1 MYDYFFPQGK
11 YFDLSWMRTPLISL
25 RAYSKKIILHLS
37 WWPLTLMTLHSMT
50 EKHPSKWI
58 SLKYILENIS
68 EEHNFLVQIKNEK
81 LVSTLKFWQATMV
94 CWSCV
99 DFFHDSS
106 YLNANPV
113 YCVQKGH
120 CAIKVQFH
128 FLQKFL
134 SGVNFNLM
142 HLNTGWNSSTFIN
155 NVFYCKQFFGVGWG

>member
-1 MYDYFFPQGK
+1 MALDSDDP
-11 YFDLSWMRTPLISL
+11 SL
-25 RAYSKKIILHLS
+25 NENSHCS
-37 WWPLTLMTLHSMT
+37 HSRYLK
-50 EKHPSKWI
+50 KHPSKWI

-81 LVSTLKFWQATMV
+81 LVSTLKFWHATMV

-128 FLQKFL
+128 FLQKFF
-134 SGVNFNLM
+134 SGVYFNHAL
-142 HLNTGWNSSTFIN
+142 TGNKCRLKFIN
-155 NVFYCKQFFGVGWG
+155 IYQQCILLLTIFGVGV